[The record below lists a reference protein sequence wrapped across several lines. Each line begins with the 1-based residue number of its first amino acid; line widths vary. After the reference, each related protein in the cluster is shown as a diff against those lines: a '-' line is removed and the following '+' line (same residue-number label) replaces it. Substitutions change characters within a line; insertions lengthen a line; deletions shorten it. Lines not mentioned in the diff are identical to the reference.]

1 MNILL
6 AFIILLVYTL
16 YVIRLGG
23 SIPPSLSESIFD
35 VPYEKRW
42 TWTATMFAVCV
53 LCMPTI
59 IENTSTNT
67 QFLAFFAVAAI
78 AFVGAAPLCKYK
90 EDTLQ
95 FNVHE
100 KAALVAGV
108 LSQVVV
114 FLNRPMLLALWVI
127 YATFFKKMTKT
138 KLFWA
143 EVVCFI
149 STFLYCL
156 CNLEIFHKIDSYLKA
171 LTIYFD

>member
-23 SIPPSLSESIFD
+23 TIPPSLSESIFTL
-35 VPYEKRW
+35 PRKRYW
-42 TWTATMFAVCV
+42 TWTATMFAVCI
-53 LCMPTI
+53 LCMPSV

-67 QFLAFFAVAAI
+67 QFLAFIAVAAI
-78 AFVGAAPLCKYK
+78 GFVGAAPLCKYK
-90 EDTLQ
+90 DDKLQ

-100 KAALVAGV
+100 KSAIIAGV
-108 LSQVVV
+108 LSQIVV
-114 FLNRPMLLALWVI
+114 FLNRPMLLALWFI
-127 YATFFKKMTKT
+127 YGAFFKKMTKT

-156 CNLEIFHKIDSYLKA
+156 
-171 LTIYFD
+171 